1 MIKIL
6 KNIKQYFKKLKFAK
20 DQKKNLTKKGTL
32 LHVFSKK
39 KQIFIHIPKTAGIS
53 VVKAF
58 FGDVTLEGHRSVYFY
73 KQVFGQDLSNFF
85 TFTFVRNPWDRL
97 YSAYK
102 FLQKGGINIHDK
114 NAFDMYLSEYN
125 DFEDFVLNGLNEKIL
140 CEITHFIPQFKF
152 VCDKNGAILVDYI
165 AKFEDIENEILEL
178 NSLMKTKVKFEY
190 HNVNIKKSYTE
201 IYSPEMIE
209 VVKRIYKK
217 DIDIFE
223 YCFK

>member
-6 KNIKQYFKKLKFAK
+6 KNIKQYFKKLKFVR

-32 LHVFSKK
+32 LHVFSEK

-140 CEITHFIPQFKF
+140 FEITHFIPQFKF
-152 VCDKNGAILVDYI
+152 VCDENGTILVDYI

-178 NSLMKTKVKFEY
+178 NSLMKTKVKLEY

>member
-6 KNIKQYFKKLKFAK
+6 KNIKQYFKKLKFVR

-32 LHVFSKK
+32 LHVFSEK

-58 FGDVTLEGHRSVYFY
+58 FGDVTLEGHRSVCFY
-73 KQVFGQDLSNFF
+73 KQVIGQDLSNFF

-152 VCDKNGAILVDYI
+152 VCDKNGTISGRIVLN
-165 AKFEDIENEILEL
+165 KDIENEILEL
-178 NSLMKTKVKFEY
+178 NSIMKTKVKLEY

-201 IYSPEMIE
+201 IYSPEM
-209 VVKRIYKK
+209 KKLNKIYKK

>member
-1 MIKIL
+1 MIKFIR
-6 KNIKQYFKKLKFAK
+6 NINQYFKKIKFANN
-20 DQKKNLTKKGTL
+20 QKKNLNKKGTL
-32 LHVFSKK
+32 LHSFSEK

-58 FGDVTLEGHRSVYFY
+58 FSDVTLEGHRSVWFY
-73 KQVFGQDLSNFF
+73 KQVFGKDLSEFF
-85 TFTFVRNPWDRL
+85 IFTFVRNPWDRL

-125 DFEDFVLNGLNEKIL
+125 DFEDFVLNGLNEEIL
-140 CEITHFIPQFKF
+140 FEITHFIPQHEF
-152 VCDKNGAILVDYI
+152 VCDKNGKILVDYI
-165 AKFEDIENEILEL
+165 ARFEDIENGISEL
-178 NSLMKTKVKFEY
+178 NSLLKTKVKLDF
-190 HNVNIKKSYTE
+190 HNVNVKKSYTE
-201 IYSPEMIE
+201 IYTPQMIE
-209 VVKRIYKK
+209 IVKRFYKK

>member
-32 LHVFSKK
+32 LHAFSEK
-39 KQIFIHIPKTAGIS
+39 KQIFIHIPK
-53 VVKAF
+53 
-58 FGDVTLEGHRSVYFY
+58 
-73 KQVFGQDLSNFF
+73 FF

-140 CEITHFIPQFKF
+140 FEITHFIPQFKF
-152 VCDKNGAILVDYI
+152 LCNKNGTILVDYI
-165 AKFEDIENEILEL
+165 AKFEDIENEILEI
-178 NSLMKTKVKFEY
+178 NSLIKSKVKLDY

>member
-1 MIKIL
+1 M
-6 KNIKQYFKKLKFAK
+6 
-20 DQKKNLTKKGTL
+20 
-32 LHVFSKK
+32 
-39 KQIFIHIPKTAGIS
+39 
-53 VVKAF
+53 KAF

-114 NAFDMYLSEYN
+114 NAFDMHLSEYN

-140 CEITHFIPQFKF
+140 LEITHFIPQFKF
-152 VCDKNGAILVDYI
+152 VCDENGTILVDYI

-178 NSLMKTKVKFEY
+178 NSLMKTKVKLEY

-201 IYSPEMIE
+201 NYSPEMIE